1 MRHRFVVRFSLLL
14 QYTSNRLEIAV
25 RYHLLGRTGLYVS
38 ELCLGTMTY
47 GGGKGIWENIGN
59 LRQDAVDEQVKFAV
73 EAGINFIDTANVYSL
88 GKSEVLLGQAL
99 KTLGLPREQL
109 IIATK
114 STGVMDE
121 TPNERG
127 QSRHHIFNAVD
138 ASLKRLQLDYIDLY
152 QLHGFDPLTPFEE
165 SLSAL
170 NDLVRSGRVRYI
182 GLCNMAAWQ
191 IMKSLAVSDT
201 RGFEKFASV
210 QAYYTIAGRDLEREV
225 VPLLEDQKLG
235 LMVWSPLAGGLLS
248 GKYKDADD
256 KGPAG
261 ARRGAFDFPLVDKQR
276 AFRCVDAMRPLALEH
291 QVSVAQIALAWILS
305 KPFVSSVIIGAR
317 SMDQLR
323 DNIAASRV
331 RLTQEEIGGLDAVSQ
346 LPPEYPGW
354 MLAFQGQSR
363 AKPPVKE

>member
-1 MRHRFVVRFSLLL
+1 M
-14 QYTSNRLEIAV
+14 
-25 RYHLLGRTGLYVS
+25 RYHLLGQTGLYVS

-47 GGGKGIWENIGN
+47 GGSKGIWESIGN
-59 LRQDAVDEQVKFAV
+59 LQQDAVDEQVKFAV
-73 EAGINFIDTANVYSL
+73 EAGINFIDTANVYSM
-88 GKSEVLLGQAL
+88 GKSEMLLGQAL
-99 KTLGLPREQL
+99 KTLGLPREQI

-114 STGVMDE
+114 STGSMDE
-121 TPNERG
+121 TPNGRG
-127 QSRHHIFNAVD
+127 QSRHHLLYAVD

-191 IMKSLAVSDT
+191 IMKSLGLSAQK
-201 RGFEKFASV
+201 GFAKFVSV

-225 VPLLEDQKLG
+225 VPLLQDQGLG

-248 GKYKDADD
+248 GKYKAADD
-256 KGPAG
+256 KGPSG
-261 ARRGAFDFPLVDKQR
+261 ARRTTFDFPLVDKER
-276 AFRCVDAMRPLALEH
+276 AFKCVDAMRPIAQQH
-291 QVSVAQIALAWILS
+291 DVSVAQIALAWILA
-305 KPFVSSVIIGAR
+305 KPFVSSVIIGAK
-317 SMDQLR
+317 SMNQLR
-323 DNIAASRV
+323 DNIASARV
-331 RLTQEEIGGLDAVSQ
+331 QLTTEEIQLLDGVSQ

-363 AKPPVKE
+363 VKPPFKE

>member
-1 MRHRFVVRFSLLL
+1 
-14 QYTSNRLEIAV
+14 V
-25 RYHLLGRTGLYVS
+25 RYHLLGQTGLYVS

-47 GGGKGIWENIGN
+47 GGGKGIWEAIGS
-59 LRQDAVDEQVKFAV
+59 LQQDAVNEQVKFAV
-73 EAGINFIDTANVYSL
+73 EAGINFIDTANVYSV
-88 GKSEVLLGQAL
+88 GKSEMLLGQAL

-114 STGVMDE
+114 STGSMDE
-121 TPNERG
+121 TPNGRG

-170 NDLVRSGRVRYI
+170 NDLVRSGKVRYI

-191 IMKSLAVSDT
+191 IMKSLGVSQQN
-201 RGFEKFASV
+201 GFTKFVSV

-225 VPLLEDQKLG
+225 VPLLQDQNLG

-248 GKYKDADD
+248 GKYKTADD

-261 ARRGAFDFPLVDKQR
+261 ARRTTFDFPVVDKQR
-276 AFRCVDAMRPLALEH
+276 AFQCVDAMRPLAQQH

-305 KPFVSSVIIGAR
+305 KPFVSSVIIGAK

-331 RLTQEEIGGLDAVSQ
+331 QLTADEIKVLDEVSQ

-354 MLAFQGQSR
+354 MLAFQGQYR
-363 AKPPVKE
+363 AKPPFKE

>member
-1 MRHRFVVRFSLLL
+1 M
-14 QYTSNRLEIAV
+14 
-25 RYHLLGRTGLYVS
+25 RYHLLGQTGLYVS

-47 GGGKGIWENIGN
+47 GGGKGIWEAIGS
-59 LRQDAVDEQVKFAV
+59 LQQDAVNEQVKFAV
-73 EAGINFIDTANVYSL
+73 EAGINFIDTANVYSV
-88 GKSEVLLGQAL
+88 GKSEMLLGQAL

-114 STGVMDE
+114 STGSVDE
-121 TPNERG
+121 TPNGRG
-127 QSRHHIFNAVD
+127 QSRHHIFNEVD
-138 ASLKRLQLDYIDLY
+138 ASLKRLQVDYIDLY

-170 NDLVRSGRVRYI
+170 NDLVRSGKVRYI

-191 IMKSLAVSDT
+191 IMKSLGVSQQN
-201 RGFEKFASV
+201 GFTKFVSV

-225 VPLLEDQKLG
+225 VPLLQDQKLG

-248 GKYKDADD
+248 GKYKTADD
-256 KGPAG
+256 KGPTG
-261 ARRGAFDFPLVDKQR
+261 ARRTTFDFPVVDKQR
-276 AFRCVDAMRPLALEH
+276 AFQCVDAMRPLAQQH

-305 KPFVSSVIIGAR
+305 KPFVSSVIIGAK

-331 RLTQEEIGGLDAVSQ
+331 QLTADEIKVLDEVSQ

-354 MLAFQGQSR
+354 MLAFQGQYR
-363 AKPPVKE
+363 AKPPFKE